1 MNQTEIKQ
9 LAEKHGLGIEES
21 SIKINESGLDFRV
34 AHAKDQ
40 SGKKWILR
48 IPRREDSLKHG
59 QQEKAALDLIGNE
72 VSFQV
77 PQWTVF
83 SNELIAYQQL
93 SGVPTATI
101 DMEKQAY
108 VWTFDENNAPEAYHK
123 SLGNVMADLHS
134 LSTDHFAKTG
144 VEMLTGEA
152 VRKQMTE
159 RMEKVK
165 QQFDID
171 PHLWKRWQTWLNNDA
186 LWPKFSGVKHGDLHP
201 GHILINEQAEVT
213 GLIDWT
219 EVGVGDVSYDFTA
232 HYQIF
237 GEEGLETLIQAYKK
251 AGGRTWTGMKEHII
265 ELRAASPIL
274 VAEFAL
280 SSGLEE
286 MYEMA
291 KNMLAAK
298 E

>member
-34 AHAKDQ
+34 AHGKDA
-40 SGKKWILR
+40 SGDKWILR
-48 IPRREDSLKHG
+48 IPRRADSLKHG
-59 QQEKAALDLIGNE
+59 RREKAALE
-72 VSFQV
+72 VIRNQVRFQV
-77 PQWTVF
+77 PHWEIF
-83 SNELIAYQQL
+83 SEELIAYKQL

-108 VWTFDENNAPEAYHK
+108 VWTFDENHAPEAYHK
-123 SLGNVMADLHS
+123 SLGRVMADLHS
-134 LSTDHFAKTG
+134 LSTDHLAKTG
-144 VEMLTGEA
+144 VDMLSSEA
-152 VRKQMTE
+152 IREQMAE
-159 RMEKVK
+159 RMNSVK
-165 QQFDID
+165 EQFQIN
-171 PHLWKRWQTWLNNDA
+171 PVLWQRWQTWLNNDA

-219 EVGVGDVSYDFTA
+219 EVSVGDVSYDFTA

-237 GEEGLETLIQAYKK
+237 GEDGLEKLIQAYQN
-251 AGGRTWTGMKEHII
+251 AGGRTWSGMKEHII
-265 ELRAASPIL
+265 ELHAASPIL

-280 SSGLEE
+280 SSGIEE
-286 MYEMA
+286 MHEMA
-291 KNMLAAK
+291 KQQLAA
-298 E
+298 EE